1 MVKFYHIQPVVLN
14 LLGVFM
20 ALLVSWAITML
31 LGRIYIKRMQSMQLG
46 QPFNPDGPKN
56 HLVKAGTP
64 TAGGLFFITGASLT
78 VLIFGDIM
86 RPYTYIPLIAMW
98 GFFAIGLLDDGLKL
112 RKQEAVGLK
121 TSRKLAMQVLVG
133 TLVIWLNSRGS
144 GLRSTI
150 VTLPWDPSVS
160 WDMGLWY
167 PIIALI
173 YMVYFVNAVNIT
185 DGLDGLAA
193 GSAIPGLLLIAII
206 TTLFGFGF
214 HSAYIQETISLGAMD
229 LAVVVSAIIGA
240 LLAFLW
246 YNGLKAQVFMGDCGS
261 HAIGALIAVSALLM
275 KIELVVLVA
284 SGMFF
289 LECLSSLVQILSI
302 RLLHRKFLSMAPLH
316 HHFEKRGI
324 EESKIV
330 TRFHIGSMLCAVL
343 AGFLFMVKYL

>member
-1 MVKFYHIQPVVLN
+1 MVRLYHIQPVVLN
-14 LLGVFM
+14 LLGVIT

-31 LGRIYIKRMQSMQLG
+31 LGKFYIKRMQTMHLG
-46 QPFNPDGPKN
+46 QPFNPDGPPN
-56 HLVKAGTP
+56 HLSKAGTP
-64 TAGGLFFITGASLT
+64 TAGGLFFVAGASLT
-78 VLIFGDIM
+78 VLIFGKLL

-112 RKQEAVGLK
+112 RKNKAVGLK

-133 TLVIWLNSRGS
+133 ALVIWLNSKSS
-144 GLRSTI
+144 GLRSTV

-173 YMVYFVNAVNIT
+173 YIVYFVNAVNIT
-185 DGLDGLAA
+185 DGLDGLAT
-193 GSAIPGLLLIAII
+193 GSAIPGLLLIAILA
-206 TTLFGFGF
+206 TLFGFGF
-214 HSAYIQETISLGAMD
+214 HSRFIQETISAGAMD
-229 LAVVVSAIIGA
+229 LALVVSAIIGA

-284 SGMFF
+284 SGMFL
-289 LECLSSLVQILSI
+289 LECLSSFVQILSI
-302 RLLHRKFLSMAPLH
+302 RLLHKKVFSMAPIH
-316 HHFEKRGI
+316 HHFEKRGM

-343 AGFLFMVKYL
+343 AGLLFMVKYL